1 MGQLENIV
9 DSLNLKFKTCE
20 LHKTFYSRKQARGHY
35 ISLRSGDIKEAKK
48 DLERQMSFSDFM
60 KKHPTAKLEK
70 DLMIVKFKYQ
80 NYKGDDV
87 VEFNAII
94 DPYEIRKEKNLY
106 KYDRPL
112 KNKWVFNHWKKDEYR
127 EASISAF
134 FFQTDF
140 ESTKIP
146 EKYARMIQYSD
157 CMVDTSTTI
166 FIGKKNRRSEALQK
180 NSKVE
185 KFMNYIA
192 DKTDQPIYNE
202 DNKDKYYRDL
212 NIWNSKKFEKIDNS
226 LAKDEK
232 FQNLLKEATEA
243 ALSDGGS
250 SDEFEEYV
258 GKYFSKAS
266 ELKLKRSREVIG
278 FCSQD
283 QSPRIHAKKIALL
296 AAETVNWETFLRAHL
311 NIMNDNFARASDG
324 SYAWAARQT
333 YIRELEELE
342 INVPDLLFGICL
354 QTENPSQGH
363 YYGSTARVGRALSE
377 TQNPQEI
384 ETKLLNIIRDKELDD
399 YNRIIAFY
407 LFLNYNNNLKD
418 ENHKKENEG
427 LLKLALNDFPDYLA
441 QKL

>member
-1 MGQLENIV
+1 
-9 DSLNLKFKTCE
+9 
-20 LHKTFYSRKQARGHY
+20 
-35 ISLRSGDIKEAKK
+35 
-48 DLERQMSFSDFM
+48 M
-60 KKHPTAKLEK
+60 K
-70 DLMIVKFKYQ
+70 
-80 NYKGDDV
+80 
-87 VEFNAII
+87 
-94 DPYEIRKEKNLY
+94 
-106 KYDRPL
+106 
-112 KNKWVFNHWKKDEYR
+112 
-127 EASISAF
+127 
-134 FFQTDF
+134 
-140 ESTKIP
+140 
-146 EKYARMIQYSD
+146 
-157 CMVDTSTTI
+157 
-166 FIGKKNRRSEALQK
+166 AL
-180 NSKVE
+180 
-185 KFMNYIA
+185 A

-354 QTENPSQGH
+354 QTEN
-363 YYGSTARVGRALSE
+363 
-377 TQNPQEI
+377 
-384 ETKLLNIIRDKELDD
+384 
-399 YNRIIAFY
+399 
-407 LFLNYNNNLKD
+407 YNNNLKD